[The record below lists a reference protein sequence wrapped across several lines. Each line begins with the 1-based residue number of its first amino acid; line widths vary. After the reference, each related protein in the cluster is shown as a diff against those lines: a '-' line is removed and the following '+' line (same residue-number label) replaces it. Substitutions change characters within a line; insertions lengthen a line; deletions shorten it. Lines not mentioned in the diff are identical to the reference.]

1 MSSPLINTPN
11 GQFNFAANSSPDV
24 IGERC
29 NVIERRAKAY
39 FTKVEVAQCAEK
51 QGSGESKDMS
61 RAQWCAFIA
70 AVGNNLGLPQSTI
83 CTAQLLYNRF
93 FLFHPTKD
101 FASTKQKTD
110 LCITCLFVSTKI
122 EETYKKLKDILVAAY
137 QVKHP
142 EGTEINAES
151 QVLEDQRRRIIQ
163 NERAIVET
171 ICFDFQFVLPHK
183 LLVKFVKK
191 LKGDKYLYLKAY
203 NIVNEWF
210 PPATM
215 AAASI
220 FLAAKLLHREN
231 FPSIVHNIPWYKIFL
246 ARIDDIEEICCLI
259 LDHFI
264 LESSSNPDDPANEEF
279 TQLKLAISQQAKERD
294 ASMED
299 VIMNSMVMESNEDSF
314 QMINGESKDHTVRYM
329 FATIPE
335 IHFV

>member
-1 MSSPLINTPN
+1 MSSPIINSPN

-29 NVIERRAKAY
+29 NVIERKAKAY
-39 FTKVEVAQCAEK
+39 FTKVEVAHCAEK
-51 QGSGESKDMS
+51 QGSSETKDMS
-61 RAQWCAFIA
+61 RAQWCTFIE

-151 QVLEDQRRRIIQ
+151 QMLEEQRRRIIQ

-171 ICFDFQFVLPHK
+171 IC
-183 LLVKFVKK
+183 
-191 LKGDKYLYLKAY
+191 DKYLYLKAY

-210 PPATM
+210 PPATI

-220 FLAAKLLHREN
+220 FIAAKLLHREN

-246 ARIDDIEEICCLI
+246 ARIDDIE
-259 LDHFI
+259 
-264 LESSSNPDDPANEEF
+264 ESSSNPDDPANEEF

-299 VIMNSMVMESNEDSF
+299 VIMNRIDMESNDNSF